1 MLSPGKYHSEVPRSF
16 QENLAFRWRKWR
28 TLGASKQREMKA
40 ICKSDL
46 LFFVNT
52 FVWQYNPK
60 CVSGIDQNPYSPWAG
75 HEEVEPFITFSLQEA
90 TFTYGDRER
99 HDCYGIL
106 RAVERQVDHISEKS
120 REEGVS
126 WQHLIVLDWLWLF
139 HPMKALGVI
148 SRDEDAVDK
157 LDDPDALFWKL
168 DFIHDHLPPW
178 LMPKGWEKRK
188 HRKGM
193 FFKNPEN
200 GSTISGEASTAKAF
214 VGGRKMAIFIDEM
227 SQIDKARDVL
237 ARTAD
242 VASCRLMCGTHT
254 GVDTMF
260 YEVATDRRTAKTVM
274 HWSDNPWKSK
284 GLYEYDRQANRI
296 IQHDK
301 GYEYPPDFQFV
312 YEWKPN
318 GGPRPGLRS
327 PWYDAECVRRQGI
340 QGAVARDLDINPKG
354 ATSQFFDPATIRELV
369 RRYCCEPVWEGEL
382 HYDRETGRPDKSNPL
397 VKKKGGR
404 IRMWVN
410 PLGSG
415 TIKPGRYGAGC
426 DLSYG
431 TGATPSCLSIF
442 NADTGDKVL
451 EVKDASSD
459 GAPNEFAPFVTALC
473 WLFKTIDNEGAR
485 LGWENEGPGSTFGKK
500 VLELGYSNVYWRH
513 DEFKRTGQVRSH
525 AGWQPTAA
533 NRRLLL
539 STYARCL
546 ASHQVVNYSEDA
558 LLSTLDFKIT
568 EKTIEHGRRK
578 VKGQD
583 PSGAGENHGDVVISD
598 ALAVKMVKEMGIREK
613 EEEKKEVPVMSLA
626 WRRQQYEAGLKKQ
639 NDWA

>member
-1 MLSPGKYHSEVPRSF
+1 MLSPGPYHQFVPREF
-16 QENLAFRWRKWR
+16 DENIDYREKKWEEPLR
-28 TLGASKQREMKA
+28 SKQRQLKA
-40 ICKSDL
+40 MCGEDL
-46 LFFVNT
+46 LFFVNC

-60 CVSGIDQNPYSPWAG
+60 CVSGIDLNPFSPWVG
-75 HEEVEPFITFSLQEA
+75 HTEVEPFITFPLQEK
-90 TFTYGDRER
+90 TFTYGDPTR

-106 RAVERQVDHISEKS
+106 KAVDRQVDHISEKS

-157 LDDPDALFWKL
+157 LDDPDSLFWKL
-168 DFIHDHLPPW
+168 DFIHDHLPRW
-178 LMPKGWEKRK
+178 LMPKGWDRRK

-227 SQIDKARDVL
+227 SQIDKAREVL

-242 VASCRLMCGTHT
+242 VSSCRLMCGTHT

-284 GLYEYDRQANRI
+284 GLYEYDREGNRI
-296 IQHDK
+296 IVHDK
-301 GYEYPPDFQFV
+301 GYEYATDFQFV

-354 ATSQFFDPATIRELV
+354 ATSQFFDPATIRQLV
-369 RRYCCEPVWEGEL
+369 REHCCEPVWEGEL
-382 HYDRETGRPDKSNPL
+382 VYDLQTGKPDQSLAL
-397 VKKKGGR
+397 VKKANGR
-404 IRMWVN
+404 VKMWVN
-410 PLGSG
+410 PVGLGAVK
-415 TIKPGRYGAGC
+415 TGRFGAGC
-426 DLSYG
+426 DVSYG

-451 EVKDASSD
+451 EVKDPFV
-459 GAPNEFAPFVTALC
+459 GPNEFAVFVVAVC
-473 WLFKTIDNEGAR
+473 RLFKSPDGEGAK
-485 LGWENEGPGSTFGKK
+485 LCWENEGPGSTFGKK
-500 VLELGYSNVYWRH
+500 VLELGCRNVYWRH
-513 DEFKRTGQVRSH
+513 DEFKMSGQTRSY
-525 AGWQPTAA
+525 AGWNPTAA

-546 ASHQVVNYSEDA
+546 ASHQVVNFSEEA

-578 VKGQD
+578 VKGMD
-583 PSGAGENHGDVVISD
+583 PSGAGENHGDIVIAD
-598 ALAVKMVKEMGIREK
+598 ALAVKMVKEMGISEREEAK
-613 EEEKKEVPVMSLA
+613 EEPSVMSLK
-626 WRRQQYEAGLKKQ
+626 WRRQQYEQQLRNQ
-639 NDWA
+639 SEWS